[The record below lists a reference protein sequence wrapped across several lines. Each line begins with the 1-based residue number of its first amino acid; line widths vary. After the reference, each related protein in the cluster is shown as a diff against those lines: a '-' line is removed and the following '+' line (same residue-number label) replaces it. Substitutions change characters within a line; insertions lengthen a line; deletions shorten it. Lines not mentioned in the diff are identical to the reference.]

1 MDWYQSFFMIGQLPS
16 DAMIMTGTYN
26 PYLVLLSY
34 IIASLASYVAL
45 DMSSHL
51 KRENTKVFKFWWWAG
66 GSIVMGAGIWSMHFI
81 GMLAFKMDMPMSY
94 DIAWTAISMII
105 AVITAGF
112 AFLFFMIKDPKPIHY
127 VLSGIILGL
136 AIPSMHYTGM
146 AGMAGV
152 EIHYYISLFIAS
164 ILIAVI
170 AAVAALW
177 LSGYSDKGTY
187 TRRIQ
192 LKIVSALIMGF
203 AICGMHYMG
212 MHAAV
217 FIHQPMPDTTALYAD
232 PNMLSIVIAT
242 IVISILCVALILS
255 TTKYYVSNK
264 IQNDKLFLEVIL
276 NSMRGGILAFDAAH
290 NLRLYNRASEDLFN
304 NLEHYKF
311 IATNWEKVIPLL
323 KPDNKAPFT
332 SDDYPL
338 NRIFNGEIVKSM
350 EVLAI
355 NNFGKERI
363 LAIDGQKL
371 KGPEGDDL
379 GAVMIYQ
386 DITERKQIDQMK
398 NEFISTVSHE
408 LRTPLTSIRGSLGLI
423 MGGAMGTVPQEMS
436 TLLEIACNNSERLVR
451 LINDI
456 LDTEKIE
463 SGKMV
468 FHYNRTDL
476 SKILE
481 QAVISNKAYADK
493 YKVTYKID
501 KMIPGLQVM
510 LDADRIRQVI
520 DNLLSNAAKF
530 SKPDGI
536 VTINMNRDGNTVR
549 VSVSDTGNGIP
560 QEFQSKLF
568 SKFYQADSSDNRE
581 KGGTGLGLSI
591 CKAIIESHKGSIGFT
606 SKVNEGTTFYFDLPL
621 PQETSKEEFIS
632 GEISKTKRI
641 LVCEDDP
648 DVSKLLGLILKDRGF
663 SSVRV
668 GSIAEAKQALE
679 KQDFG
684 LMTLDLL
691 LPDGYGLDLLQ
702 WMRTRTKL
710 QKLPVVIISAVSIEE
725 EKLKGSA
732 LGIVDWINK
741 PIDEPRLYKD
751 VIQAL
756 GFKPGTSKHKILHVE
771 DDADIAKIVGKVLN
785 DISETD
791 VAGSISEAKRKLNDN
806 KYELIVLDLNLKDG
820 TGYELLA
827 YLEESGL
834 MLPVVILSV
843 DDVEANVS
851 KNIVASM
858 VKSKVSNA
866 DILEKILSII
876 DKDET

>member
-1 MDWYQSFFMIGQLPS
+1 MDWYQSFFMVGQLPA
-16 DAMIMTGTYN
+16 DAMVMTGTYN

-45 DMSSHL
+45 DMSAHL
-51 KRENTKVFKFWWWAG
+51 KRENTKAFMFWWWAG

-94 DIAWTAISMII
+94 DVSWTAISMIV

-112 AFLFFMIKDPKPIHY
+112 AFLFFMIQNPKPIHY

-136 AIPSMHYTGM
+136 AIPTMHYTGM

-152 EIHYYISLFIAS
+152 EIHYYISLFIVS
-164 ILIAVI
+164 ILIAVV

-177 LSGYSDKGTY
+177 LSGYSDKGSY
-187 TRRIQ
+187 IRRIQ

-212 MHAAV
+212 MEAAV
-217 FIHQPMPDTTALYAD
+217 FTHQPMESVGVYAD

-264 IQNDKLFLEVIL
+264 VQNDKLFLEVIL
-276 NSMRGGILAFDAAH
+276 NSMRGGVLAFDENH
-290 NLRLYNRASEDLFN
+290 HLRLYNRVSEDLFN
-304 NLEHYKF
+304 NLEHFKYV
-311 IATNWEKVIPLL
+311 ATNWEKAIPLL
-323 KPDNKAPFT
+323 KPDSKVPF
-332 SDDYPL
+332 SSEDYPL
-338 NRIFNGEIVKSM
+338 TRIFNGEKVKAV

-355 NNFGKERI
+355 DNYGKECV
-363 LAIDGQKL
+363 LSIDGQKL
-371 KGPEGDDL
+371 KSPDGDDL

-386 DITERKQIDQMK
+386 DITERKHIDQMK

-468 FHYNRTDL
+468 FHYNRADL
-476 SKILE
+476 SKIIE
-481 QAVISNKAYADK
+481 QAVISNKSYADK
-493 YKVTYKID
+493 YKVTYKINNI
-501 KMIPGLQVM
+501 IPGLQVM
-510 LDADRIRQVI
+510 LDSDRIRQVI

-530 SKPDGI
+530 SKPDG
-536 VTINMNRDGNTVR
+536 VVSINMERKGNTVQ
-549 VSVSDTGNGIP
+549 VSISDTGAGIP
-560 QEFQSKLF
+560 KEFQGKLF

-591 CKAIIESHKGSIGFT
+591 CKAIIESHKGKIGFT
-606 SKVNEGTTFYFDLPL
+606 SEVNKGTTFFFELPL
-621 PQETSKEEFIS
+621 PQEASSEQVS
-632 GEISKTKRI
+632 LSEINKTKRI

-648 DVSKLLGLILKDRGF
+648 DVSKLLGMILKERGF

-668 GSIAEAKQALE
+668 ASVAEAKEALE
-679 KQDFG
+679 KQEFG

-702 WMRTRTKL
+702 WMRTRPKL
-710 QKLPVVIISAVSIEE
+710 QKLPVVIISAVAIEE

-741 PIDEPRLYKD
+741 PIDETRLYKD

-756 GFKPGTSKHKILHVE
+756 GFKPGNSKHKVLHVE
-771 DDADIAKIVGKVLN
+771 DDVDIAKIVNKVLG

-791 VAGSISEAKRKLNDN
+791 VAQSVSEAKRKLSDT
-806 KYELIVLDLNLKDG
+806 KYELIILDLNLKDG
-820 TGYELLA
+820 TGYELLSF
-827 YLEESGL
+827 LEEAGL
-834 MLPVVILSV
+834 MMPVVILSV
-843 DDVEANVS
+843 DDVEPNVS

-866 DILEKILSII
+866 DILEKILSVI
-876 DKDET
+876 DKEEK